1 MSNAKAL
8 LIALFVS
15 VFAVLLLFSYINKKE
30 KAILEMA
37 TPVQVVVANR
47 DIPEGRRIDSDMVTL
62 AKIPQKYV
70 QPGAFNDS
78 GRVLN
83 RNITVPVLKG
93 TQILE
98 SMFITT
104 EAEGISA
111 KIPSGKRAFSV
122 FVTDVT
128 AVGELIQP
136 GDMVDLLVTVE
147 VGSFEGGR
155 GVSEEILT
163 RTVLENILV
172 LAVNQKSSKRRFADP
187 GDMNQDAAGSLY
199 KSDAQSRPG
208 YRKKDPI
215 KTLTVALTPA
225 EVQRLNLAQ
234 EIGTLSAALRSSF
247 DDGKIANLPALSARD
262 FLGIQ
267 KTVIPRANPAWVEIR
282 GAEPFSRFGD

>member
-15 VFAVLLLFSYINKKE
+15 VFAVFLLFSYINQKE

-37 TPVQVVVANR
+37 TPVQVVIANR

-70 QPGAFNDS
+70 QPGTFSDPA
-78 GRVLN
+78 RIVN
-83 RNITVPVLKG
+83 RDITVPVLKG

-98 SMFITT
+98 SMFIST
-104 EAEGISA
+104 ETEGIA
-111 KIPSGKRAFSV
+111 QKIPSGKRAFSV
-122 FVTDVT
+122 FMTDVT

-147 VGSFEGGR
+147 VGSFEDGR
-155 GVSEEILT
+155 GVSEEIIT

-172 LAVNQKSSKRRFADP
+172 LAVNQTSSIRRAAFFSESDQA
-187 GDMNQDAAGSLY
+187 AAGSAFT
-199 KSDAQSRPG
+199 SDRQTGSQ
-208 YRKKDPI
+208 KKDPI

-225 EVQRLNLAQ
+225 EVQKLNLAQ

-247 DDGKIANLPALSARD
+247 DGGKIENLPALSARD

>member
-15 VFAVLLLFSYINKKE
+15 VFAVFLLFSYINQKE

-37 TPVQVVVANR
+37 TPVQVVIANR

-70 QPGAFNDS
+70 QPGTFSDPA
-78 GRVLN
+78 RIVN
-83 RNITVPVLKG
+83 RDITVPVLKG

-98 SMFITT
+98 SMFIST
-104 EAEGISA
+104 ETEGIA
-111 KIPSGKRAFSV
+111 QKIPSGKRAFSV
-122 FVTDVT
+122 FMTDVT

-147 VGSFEGGR
+147 VGSFEDGR
-155 GVSEEILT
+155 GVSEEIIT

-172 LAVNQKSSKRRFADP
+172 LAVNQTSSIRRAAFFSENDQA
-187 GDMNQDAAGSLY
+187 AAGSAFT
-199 KSDAQSRPG
+199 SDRQTGSQ
-208 YRKKDPI
+208 KKDPI
-215 KTLTVALTPA
+215 KTLTVALTPP
-225 EVQRLNLAQ
+225 EVQKLNLAQ

-247 DDGKIANLPALSARD
+247 DGGKIENLPALSARD

>member
-15 VFAVLLLFSYINKKE
+15 VFAVFLLFSYINQKE

-37 TPVQVVVANR
+37 TPVQVVIANR

-70 QPGAFNDS
+70 QPGTFSDPA
-78 GRVLN
+78 RIVN
-83 RNITVPVLKG
+83 RDITVPVLKG

-98 SMFITT
+98 SMFIST
-104 EAEGISA
+104 ETEGIA
-111 KIPSGKRAFSV
+111 QKIPSGKRAFSV
-122 FVTDVT
+122 FMTDVT

-147 VGSFEGGR
+147 VGSFEDGR
-155 GVSEEILT
+155 GVSEEIIT

-172 LAVNQKSSKRRFADP
+172 LAVNQTSSIRRAAFFSESD
-187 GDMNQDAAGSLY
+187 QTAAGSAFT
-199 KSDAQSRPG
+199 SDRQTGSQ
-208 YRKKDPI
+208 KKDPI
-215 KTLTVALTPA
+215 KTLTVALTPP
-225 EVQRLNLAQ
+225 EVQKLNLAQ

-247 DDGKIANLPALSARD
+247 DGGKIENLPALSARD

>member
-8 LIALFVS
+8 LISLFVAF
-15 VFAVLLLFSYINKKE
+15 FAVLLLFSYINSRE

-47 DIPEGRRIDSDMVTL
+47 DIPEGRRIDSDMVVL
-62 AKIPQKYV
+62 SEIPQKYV
-70 QPGAFNDS
+70 QPGAFNDLD
-78 GRVLN
+78 RVLN
-83 RNITVPVLKG
+83 RDITVPVLKG

-98 SMFITT
+98 SMFIST
-104 EAEGISA
+104 ETEGIGA
-111 KIPSGKRAFSV
+111 KIPSGKRAFSI
-122 FVTDVT
+122 FMTDVT

-155 GVSEEILT
+155 SVSEEIIT
-163 RTVLENILV
+163 KTVLENILV
-172 LAVNQKSSKRRFADP
+172 LAVNQTSSKRRTAAL
-187 GDMNQDAAGSLY
+187 GDTNQEAAGSVF
-199 KSDAQSRPG
+199 KSDNQSGFHKRE
-208 YRKKDPI
+208 PI
-215 KTLTVALTPA
+215 KTMTVALTPA
-225 EVQRLNLAQ
+225 EVQKLNIAQ

-247 DDGKIANLPALSARD
+247 DEGKIENLPSLSARD

-282 GAEPFSRFGD
+282 GAEPFSRYGD

>member
-8 LIALFVS
+8 LISLVVS
-15 VFAVLLLFSYINKKE
+15 VFAVILLFSYMNSRE

-37 TPVQVVVANR
+37 TPIQVVVANR

-62 AKIPQKYV
+62 TQVPQKYV
-70 QPGAFNDS
+70 QPGAFNDYS
-78 GRVLN
+78 RVIN
-83 RNITVPVLKG
+83 QNITVPVLKG

-98 SMFITT
+98 SMFVTT

-122 FVTDVT
+122 FMTDVT

-147 VGSFEGGR
+147 VGSFEEGR
-155 GVSEEILT
+155 GVSEEIIT

-187 GDMNQDAAGSLY
+187 GDMNQDATGSLY
-199 KSDAQSRPG
+199 KSDTQGGSG
-208 YRKKDPI
+208 YLKNEPI

-225 EVQRLNLAQ
+225 EVQKLNLAQ

-247 DDGKIANLPALSARD
+247 DEGKIENLPSLSAQD

-282 GAEPFSRFGD
+282 GAEAFSRYGD

>member
-199 KSDAQSRPG
+199 KSDAQNRPG

-215 KTLTVALTPA
+215 KTLTVALTPP
-225 EVQRLNLAQ
+225 EVQKLNLAQ

-247 DDGKIANLPALSARD
+247 DGGKIENLPALSARD